1 MALTVKDFAK
11 VLKISDS
18 ALLERMQNAGL
29 QHKSSSDEI
38 TPADKSALLKSLKN
52 RKSQTSSVS
61 SDSGIKVVSKG
72 NKVESDT
79 PKSYS
84 DNIEA
89 KRAAASEQLKEQQ
102 KKREDQIKEATRLK
116 KEEREQRLASKKEV
130 VIQPKVNIKDQLS
143 RASKEYNKNNQ
154 EELLVLMQSINLKHL
169 QK

>member
-1 MALTVKDFAK
+1 MALTVKDFSK
-11 VLKISDS
+11 TLKISES

-29 QHKSSSDEI
+29 SHKLGSDEI

-72 NKVESDT
+72 KSIGDGEA

-89 KRAAASEQLKEQQ
+89 
-102 KKREDQIKEATRLK
+102 
-116 KEEREQRLASKKEV
+116 
-130 VIQPKVNIKDQLS
+130 
-143 RASKEYNKNNQ
+143 
-154 EELLVLMQSINLKHL
+154 
-169 QK
+169 